1 MELLWPALVFSVVAV
16 FVFFVLAQRWGRI
29 LRHNKWTIRRLTERV
44 HALEQIA
51 DPAWRRKLTEASP
64 VPLER
69 VYHFS
74 FHFDDQF
81 WRKTIRLSDAD
92 RQFIQQLGTVV
103 GSVKLERWRSH
114 TVATV
119 TEVLPDRKS
128 TGWQSRTL
136 DFYSG
141 SNGSGETLSLWE
153 LALTCP
159 DASAVRPPTLEL
171 LLRSSAIE
179 LRGHLLDLENPLRVS
194 ARGRGDLA
202 GDGEVLFFRVPLDPA
217 ELAEFRSHDPAEA
230 AGSSGKAAR
239 ASTFDGSSWQAF
251 YSFRDEEAGIAWQLR
266 LRDLTQKSEWE
277 QWKILDS
284 PAIPVPTR
292 D

>member
-1 MELLWPALVFSVVAV
+1 MDILWPALGIAVIVV
-16 FVFFVLAQRWGRI
+16 FVFGVMAQRWGRL
-29 LRHNKWTIRRLTERV
+29 LRHQSWMIRRLSERV
-44 HALEQIA
+44 LSLEEIA

-74 FHFDDQF
+74 FHIEERF
-81 WRKTIRLSDAD
+81 WRDTLRLNDAD
-92 RQFIQQLGTVV
+92 RQFIQQLGSFV

-128 TGWQSRTL
+128 TGWQTRAL
-136 DFYSG
+136 DFYSDSSRG
-141 SNGSGETLSLWE
+141 GEALSLWE

-159 DASAVRPPTLEL
+159 DVSAGRPPSLEL
-171 LLRSSAIE
+171 LLLSDALE
-179 LRGHLLDLENPLRVS
+179 LRGHLLDLDSPGGISGN
-194 ARGRGDLA
+194 GHGDSA
-202 GDGEVLFFRVPLDPA
+202 GDGEMLLFRVPLDPA
-217 ELAEFRSHDPAEA
+217 ELAEFRSHDPIETA
-230 AGSSGKAAR
+230 SNGKAAR
-239 ASTFDGSSWQAF
+239 GSVVNGNSWQAF
-251 YSFRDEEAGIAWQLR
+251 YSFRDEAAGIGWQLR

>member
-1 MELLWPALVFSVVAV
+1 MELFWPALVFSVVAV

-29 LRHNKWTIRRLTERV
+29 LRHHNWTIRRLTERV
-44 HALEQIA
+44 HALEEMA

-69 VYHFS
+69 VFHFS
-74 FHFDDQF
+74 FHLEDRF
-81 WRKTIRLSDAD
+81 WRETIRLSDAD
-92 RQFIQQLGTVV
+92 RQFIQQLGSFV
-103 GSVKLERWRSH
+103 GTVKLERWRSH

-119 TEVLPDRKS
+119 TEVMPDRKS
-128 TGWQSRTL
+128 TGWQTRTL

-141 SNGSGETLSLWE
+141 SQGSGEVLSLWE

-159 DASAVRPPTLEL
+159 EVAAQRPPSLEL
-171 LLRSSAIE
+171 LLRPNAIE
-179 LRGHLLDLENPLRVS
+179 LRGHLLDVDDPMRISGN
-194 ARGRGDLA
+194 GHGDSR
-202 GDGEVLFFRVPLDPA
+202 GDGEVLFFRVPLDAA
-217 ELAEFRSHDPAEA
+217 ELAGFRSHDPAEA
-230 AGSSGKAAR
+230 AGNGKAAR
-239 ASTFDGSSWQAF
+239 GSALDGSSWQAF
-251 YSFRDEEAGIAWQLR
+251 YSFRDEEAGIGWQLR

>member
-1 MELLWPALVFSVVAV
+1 MELLWPALVLSVVVV

-29 LRHNKWTIRRLTERV
+29 LRHHNWTIRRLTDRV
-44 HALEQIA
+44 HALEEMT

-74 FHFDDQF
+74 FHLQDHF
-81 WRKTIRLSDAD
+81 WRDTIQLSDAD
-92 RQFIQQLGTVV
+92 RQFIQQLGSFV

-136 DFYSG
+136 DFYCG
-141 SNGSGETLSLWE
+141 SHGSAETLSLWE
-153 LALTCP
+153 LALSCP
-159 DASAVRPPTLEL
+159 DVSAQKSPSLEL
-171 LLRSSAIE
+171 LLLPNAIE
-179 LRGHLLDLENPLRVS
+179 LRGHLLDLEDPKRISCN
-194 ARGRGDLA
+194 GRGDLA
-202 GDGEVLFFRVPLDPA
+202 GDGEVLFFRVPLDTA
-217 ELAEFRSHDPAEA
+217 ELAEFRSHDPAETGGNGRA
-230 AGSSGKAAR
+230 EPGSAFNGN
-239 ASTFDGSSWQAF
+239 SWQAF
-251 YSFRDEEAGIAWQLR
+251 YSFSDEEAGVGWQLR

>member
-1 MELLWPALVFSVVAV
+1 MELLWPALVVAVVVV

-29 LRHNKWTIRRLTERV
+29 MRHQTWTIRRLTERV
-44 HALEQIA
+44 LALEEIA

-74 FHFDDQF
+74 FTLEDRF
-81 WRKTIRLSDAD
+81 WRDTIRLSDAD
-92 RQFIQQLGTVV
+92 RKFIQELGSFV

-114 TVATV
+114 AVATV

-128 TGWQSRTL
+128 TGWQTRTL
-136 DFYSG
+136 DFYAG
-141 SNGSGETLSLWE
+141 SNGAGEALSLWE

-159 DASAVRPPTLEL
+159 DASAMRTPSLEL
-171 LLRSSAIE
+171 LLHPNAIE
-179 LRGHLLDLENPLRVS
+179 LRGHLLELDDPMRIS
-194 ARGRGDLA
+194 CSGRGDLS
-202 GDGEVLFFRVPLDPA
+202 GDGEVLLFRVPLDPA
-217 ELAEFRSHDPAEA
+217 ELAEYRSHDPAEPA
-230 AGSSGKAAR
+230 SNGKAAR
-239 ASTFDGSSWQAF
+239 ESALNGSSWQAF
-251 YSFRDEEAGIAWQLR
+251 YSFRDESAGIGWQLR